1 MVNSTDLLANL
12 YNAFNPFEPL
22 PAGDPKY
29 VDCQDVR
36 GDADILQELGN
47 RMQLANTNTC
57 QLYSGHRGAGKSTE
71 LLRLKK
77 YLENRQ
83 FYVVYF
89 AADEEDI
96 DSEDAQYTDILLAC
110 TRRLLKDLKEIASP
124 RPILDWLKDR
134 WVDLKDLALTPL
146 EFESLEVEAKLAQFA
161 KLTAN
166 LRAVPEL
173 RQKIRETVNPH
184 LISLITSLNQFL
196 NEAKK
201 QLPNNCTQLALI
213 VDNLDRIV
221 LVNEGNRT
229 NHEDIF
235 LDRSEQLQALDCH
248 LIYTVPISMVY
259 STRATDLRD
268 IYGDPQILPMIMV
281 NTLKG
286 EVYQP
291 GLKKVKEVI
300 KKRVRQIA
308 PELSLETEIFD
319 SPQTL
324 DRLCLISGGHV
335 RNLLLLTQD
344 AIGRTEDLPILEKA
358 VRRAITQA
366 RDTYRR
372 AVENP
377 QWTLLAE
384 VYRYKR
390 IINDDQ
396 YRNLLFNR
404 CVLEYRYL
412 DDDGEIL
419 RWYDVH
425 PLIKGVPEF
434 KEALF
439 DQKLIKPDENIEGI
453 DDTLLQALSPIAVL
467 YKEYLEKQ
475 DYAKVSQTANSA
487 YKMLE
492 NIAETLDKDS
502 DLYRR
507 VIALSEYWRLN
518 RDLYKLRTN

>member
-1 MVNSTDLLANL
+1 MPNNHDLLANL

-47 RMQLANTNTC
+47 RMQRSNTNTC

-110 TRRLLKDLKEIASP
+110 TRRLLKDLKGIASP

-146 EFESLEVEAKLAQFA
+146 EFESLEVEAQVAQFA

-173 RQKIRETVNPH
+173 RQKIRQKIDPYTVT
-184 LISLITSLNQFL
+184 LIEVL
-196 NEAKK
+196 NEFLADAKK
-201 QLPNNCTQLALI
+201 NLPTGKTQLAVI
-213 VDNLDRIV
+213 VDNLDRMV
-221 LVNEGNRT
+221 LVKDGDGRT
-229 NHEDIF
+229 NYEEVF

-300 KKRVRQIA
+300 NKRVRQIA
-308 PELSLETEIFD
+308 PELSLEKEIFD
-319 SPQTL
+319 SPETL
-324 DRLCLISGGHV
+324 DKLCLMSGGHV

-344 AIGRTEDLPILEKA
+344 AIGRSEELPVSEKA

-372 AVENP
+372 AVENH
-377 QWTLLAE
+377 QWCLLAE
-384 VYRYKR
+384 VSCSKR
-390 IINDDQ
+390 IINDDL
-396 YRNLLFNR
+396 YRSLMYNR
-404 CVLEYRYL
+404 CLLEYRYL
-412 DDDGEIL
+412 DDDGEMQ
-419 RWYDVH
+419 RWYDIH
-425 PLIKGVPEF
+425 PLIQGIPEF
-434 KEALF
+434 KEAVA
-439 DQKLIKPDENIEGI
+439 KL
-453 DDTLLQALSPIAVL
+453 S
-467 YKEYLEKQ
+467 
-475 DYAKVSQTANSA
+475 
-487 YKMLE
+487 
-492 NIAETLDKDS
+492 
-502 DLYRR
+502 
-507 VIALSEYWRLN
+507 
-518 RDLYKLRTN
+518 

>member
-1 MVNSTDLLANL
+1 MLYFLPMVNSSDLLANL

-36 GDADILQELGN
+36 GDADIEQELGN
-47 RMQLANTNTC
+47 RMRLANTNTC

-77 YLENRQ
+77 YLENRK

-124 RPILDWLKDR
+124 DPILNWLKSR
-134 WVDLKDLALTPL
+134 WEDLKDLALTPL
-146 EFESLEVEAKLAQFA
+146 EFESLEVEAQVAQFA

-173 RQKIRETVNPH
+173 RQKIRQKIDPYTVT
-184 LISLITSLNQFL
+184 LIEVL
-196 NEAKK
+196 NEFLADAKK
-201 QLPNNCTQLALI
+201 NLPTGKTQLAVI
-213 VDNLDRIV
+213 VDNLDRMV
-221 LVNEGNRT
+221 LVKEGERT
-229 NHEDIF
+229 NYEEVF

-291 GLKKVKEVI
+291 GLKKVREVI
-300 KKRVRQIA
+300 NKRVRQIA
-308 PELSLETEIFD
+308 PELSLEKEIFD

-324 DRLCLISGGHV
+324 ERLCLMSGGHV

-344 AIGRTEDLPILEKA
+344 AIGRTEELPVSEKA

-366 RDTYRR
+366 RDTYHR
-372 AVENP
+372 AVENH
-377 QWTLLAE
+377 QWDLLAK
-384 VYRYKR
+384 VSCSKR
-390 IINDDQ
+390 IINDDL
-396 YRNLLFNR
+396 YRSLMYNR
-404 CVLEYRYL
+404 CLLEYRYF
-412 DDDGEIL
+412 DDDGEMQ
-419 RWYDVH
+419 RWYDIH
-425 PLIKGVPEF
+425 PLIQGIPEF
-434 KEALF
+434 KEAVA
-439 DQKLIKPDENIEGI
+439 KL
-453 DDTLLQALSPIAVL
+453 
-467 YKEYLEKQ
+467 
-475 DYAKVSQTANSA
+475 
-487 YKMLE
+487 
-492 NIAETLDKDS
+492 
-502 DLYRR
+502 
-507 VIALSEYWRLN
+507 
-518 RDLYKLRTN
+518 

>member
-1 MVNSTDLLANL
+1 MLNSTDLLANL

-77 YLENRQ
+77 YLENRK

-124 RPILDWLKDR
+124 RPILNWLKSR

-146 EFESLEVEAKLAQFA
+146 EFESLEVEAQVAQFA

-173 RQKIRETVNPH
+173 RQKIRQKIDPYTVT
-184 LISLITSLNQFL
+184 LIEVL
-196 NEAKK
+196 NEFLADAKK
-201 QLPNNCTQLALI
+201 NLPTGKSQLAVI
-213 VDNLDRIV
+213 IDNLDRMV
-221 LVNEGNRT
+221 LVKDGDGRT
-229 NHEDIF
+229 NYEEVF

-291 GLKKVKEVI
+291 GLNKVKEVI
-300 KKRVRQIA
+300 NKRVRQIA
-308 PELSLETEIFD
+308 PELSLEKEIFD
-319 SPQTL
+319 GSQTL
-324 DRLCLISGGHV
+324 DRLCLMSGGHV

-344 AIGRTEDLPILEKA
+344 AIGRTEELPVSEKA

-372 AVENP
+372 AVENH
-377 QWTLLAE
+377 QWCLLAE
-384 VYRYKR
+384 VSCSKR
-390 IINDDQ
+390 IINDDL
-396 YRNLLFNR
+396 YRSLMYNR
-404 CVLEYRYL
+404 CLLEYRYL
-412 DDDGEIL
+412 DDEGEMQ
-419 RWYDVH
+419 RWYDIH
-425 PLIKGVPEF
+425 PLIQGIPEF
-434 KEALF
+434 KEAVG
-439 DQKLIKPDENIEGI
+439 KL
-453 DDTLLQALSPIAVL
+453 S
-467 YKEYLEKQ
+467 
-475 DYAKVSQTANSA
+475 
-487 YKMLE
+487 
-492 NIAETLDKDS
+492 
-502 DLYRR
+502 
-507 VIALSEYWRLN
+507 
-518 RDLYKLRTN
+518 